1 NIFKSSSDL
10 ATAEEV
16 VKQNMSVYRDNIHR
30 YEKLLNSPNVINFLT
45 EEGKQKYP
53 TMKFDSPI
61 QRNIW
66 LINHLDKTKFTKLAK
81 DAEAFL
87 SQGLAISGRSAIINE
102 DGTLSSLAFAPDDQF
117 NTVTS

>member
-1 NIFKSSSDL
+1 
-10 ATAEEV
+10 
-16 VKQNMSVYRDNIHR
+16 MSVYRDNIHR

-117 NTVTS
+117 NTVTSQSF

>member
-1 NIFKSSSDL
+1 
-10 ATAEEV
+10 
-16 VKQNMSVYRDNIHR
+16 MSVYRDNIHR

-87 SQGLAISGRSAIINE
+87 SQGLAISGRISNYQWRWYIK
-102 DGTLSSLAFAPDDQF
+102 FARF
-117 NTVTS
+117 CAWWSI